1 MRPQK
6 GGIEIHAH
14 QAAVV
19 GQGLEHLVGQIP
31 PVVPKGTTA
40 GMAGQKR
47 PLGVAGHVPE
57 AVVAQVGHIGDHAQA
72 FHLFQKRKPRLREA
86 PRLTVGLAQF
96 IGIVPGQGEHPHPH
110 TIEGAE
116 QGQLAQADAAF
127 LHRQQ
132 TAELFLPAGSFQIS
146 ER

>member
-1 MRPQK
+1 MRY
-6 GGIEIHAH
+6 IHN
-14 QAAVV
+14 
-19 GQGLEHLVGQIP
+19 
-31 PVVPKGTTA
+31 
-40 GMAGQKR
+40 
-47 PLGVAGHVPE
+47 
-57 AVVAQVGHIGDHAQA
+57 HAQA

-116 QGQLAQADAAF
+116 QEQLAQADAAL

-132 TAELFLPAGSFQIS
+132 TAELFLPAGGFQIS